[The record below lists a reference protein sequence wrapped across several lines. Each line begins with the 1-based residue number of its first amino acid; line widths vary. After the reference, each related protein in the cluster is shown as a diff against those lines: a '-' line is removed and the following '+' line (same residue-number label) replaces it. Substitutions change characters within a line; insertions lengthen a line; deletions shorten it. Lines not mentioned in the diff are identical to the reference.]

1 MKWLLMGMAAVG
13 ALAAGSA
20 SAADMPVKARPIAE
34 VAYNWSGFYV
44 GGTGGY
50 NNGDLNWVYSSGNV
64 PQQNPFEL
72 SGWNGG
78 VFGGVQWQI
87 NQLVLGIEANGL
99 WGDISGWSLCTNPAF
114 RCNASV
120 DDVWTVGGRLGWVW
134 GGSGRIMTFA
144 SGGFASAKVDTLTY
158 LISTGAV
165 ELATNR
171 RHDGSY
177 VGAGLD
183 FVLVGNWIF
192 GMEYRHYWLE
202 RNFHGGVV
210 ASSIDRTVK
219 PDWDSVQFRLSYK
232 FGWGPFAR

>member
-1 MKWLLMGMAAVG
+1 
-13 ALAAGSA
+13 
-20 SAADMPVKARPIAE
+20 
-34 VAYNWSGFYV
+34 
-44 GGTGGY
+44 
-50 NNGDLNWVYSSGNV
+50 
-64 PQQNPFEL
+64 
-72 SGWNGG
+72 
-78 VFGGVQWQI
+78 
-87 NQLVLGIEANGL
+87 
-99 WGDISGWSLCTNPAF
+99 
-114 RCNASV
+114 
-120 DDVWTVGGRLGWVW
+120 
-134 GGSGRIMTFA
+134 MTFA

-219 PDWDSVQFRLSYK
+219 PDWDSFQFRLSYK
-232 FGWGPFAR
+232 FGWGAPFAR